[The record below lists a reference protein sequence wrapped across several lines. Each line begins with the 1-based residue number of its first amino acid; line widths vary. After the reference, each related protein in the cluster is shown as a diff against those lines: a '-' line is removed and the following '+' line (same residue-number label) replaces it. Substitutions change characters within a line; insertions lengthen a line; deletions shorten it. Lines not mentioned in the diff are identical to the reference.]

1 MSQNRTGR
9 LNHRRGILDEHP
21 GESVKLGS
29 LRSPLYNSV
38 FSEEHLPFKITGY
51 SIPCERHPQ
60 RNEDSFLIEQHS
72 GIAAVFDGVGG
83 SAAGEIAA
91 QTGKRATL
99 RGWRAAL
106 RQIHRGR
113 NIQRYLEDCEK
124 DDLHTLLQ
132 HLIEHADE
140 LIRTEGVREAGTDD
154 LATTVAIATLCR
166 HSEKNEYTMFY
177 AHVGDSRVYL
187 LREQEPIKR
196 LTNDDGLLGRL
207 VENQLV
213 DEADAHRIDQAT
225 HTDELSDA
233 EFSYFRLR
241 GGITQALGGPFPP
254 TIHIDQAPILIGDRI
269 LLCTDGIHDNLTD
282 LEIEEILRKAPRN
295 AAARLL
301 VEHALLR
308 SREERQVTIRAKP
321 DDMSAIVMTR
331 RY

>member
-1 MSQNRTGR
+1 MSQNKTSR
-9 LNHRRGILDEHP
+9 LNHRKGTLEEHSH
-21 GESVKLGS
+21 ESMRLRS
-29 LRSPLYNSV
+29 LRSPLLNGV
-38 FSEEHLPFKITGY
+38 FSEEHLPFKIVGY

-60 RNEDSFLIEQHS
+60 RNEDSFLIEPHT
-72 GIAAVFDGVGG
+72 GIVAVFDGVGG

-91 QTGKRATL
+91 QTAKRATL
-99 RGWRAAL
+99 QGWRGAL
-106 RQIHRGR
+106 RQIYGGR
-113 NIQRYLEDCEK
+113 NVQRYLEDCAK
-124 DDLHTLLQ
+124 VDFHTLLQ

-140 LIRTEGVREAGTDD
+140 VIRTDGMREAGTDD
-154 LATTVAIATLCR
+154 LATTVAIAGICR
-166 HSEKNEYTMFY
+166 QNGKNEYTMVY

-187 LREQEPIKR
+187 LREHESLKR

-207 VENQLV
+207 VENQMV
-213 DEADAHRIDQAT
+213 EEADAHRIDQAK
-225 HTDELSDA
+225 HAGELSDA

-241 GGITQALGGPFPP
+241 GGITQALGGPLPP
-254 TIHIDQAPILIGDRI
+254 NIHIDQVPISIGDRI

-282 LEIEEILRKAPRN
+282 VEIEEILRKAPRN
-295 AAARLL
+295 SVARLL